1 MSKSPLIIVLRKT
14 GDEFLVMFHHCFENM
29 SDPFEALVSVSRI
42 LSSNDICLIRIPVV
56 SSYAWTKYGT
66 NWVQL
71 DAPRHFYL
79 HSVKSM
85 KLIVEKAGLKLK
97 TVTYDST
104 ALQFWGSEQ
113 YMRNIPL
120 KSENSYGVKKEKSI
134 FSISEIKEFQNKANE
149 LNINEL
155 GDQAAFYIC
164 K

>member
-1 MSKSPLIIVLRKT
+1 
-14 GDEFLVMFHHCFENM
+14 
-29 SDPFEALVSVSRI
+29 
-42 LSSNDICLIRIPVV
+42 
-56 SSYAWTKYGT
+56 
-66 NWVQL
+66 
-71 DAPRHFYL
+71 
-79 HSVKSM
+79 M
-85 KLIVEKAGLKLK
+85 KLIIEKAGLKLK
-97 TVTYDST
+97 AVTYDST

-134 FSISEIKEFQNKANE
+134 FLISEIEEFQNKANE